1 MRFSKAVVKCRVP
14 ILILTL
20 LLMIPAVLGMAG
32 TRINY
37 DMLDY
42 LPEDMDT
49 VAGQNELLEEFNKGA
64 FSLLILEDLP
74 EKEAAAL
81 KAKVERVDHV
91 ETVLWY
97 DSLMDLSVPM
107 ELLPEKL
114 YQAFNTENATMMA
127 VFFDTSTSS
136 DLTMDAIREI
146 RALAGEQ
153 CFVSGMSALVTDL
166 KDLCEREEPIY
177 VGIAVALACG
187 AMLLLL
193 DSWLVPFVF
202 LASIGMMI
210 LLNLGTNYFLGEISY
225 ITKALS
231 AVLQLAVTMDYS
243 IFLWNSYNEQRA
255 RRGGHEE
262 AMIAAID
269 ATLASVTGSA
279 VTTIAGFIA
288 LCFMSFTM
296 GRDLGIVM
304 AKGVLLGVVG
314 VFWTPYSTTAM
325 SASEKFSGPSLRHLF
340 GTDNFGRDI
349 FSRVMQG
356 LGTTISISSLVVLFS
371 GSVGILLGAVT
382 GYFGGLLDEVVM
394 RITDALNGF
403 PSILLTLVIIS
414 VLGSGRQNV
423 IISLGLVFMPSFI
436 RIVRSEFI
444 RLRDMDYIRR
454 ARLMGVGKRRILFV
468 HMLPNIFSVFWVSVM
483 IGFNNAILAE
493 SGMSYLGIGV
503 QPPDASL
510 GKMLSDAQGY
520 LQSAPWYA
528 LAPGL
533 TIVWVVLG
541 FSLFGEGIRRSQ

>member
-1 MRFSKAVVKCRVP
+1 MTG
-14 ILILTL
+14 L
-20 LLMIPAVLGMAG
+20 AVL
-32 TRINY
+32 
-37 DMLDY
+37 
-42 LPEDMDT
+42 
-49 VAGQNELLEEFNKGA
+49 
-64 FSLLILEDLP
+64 
-74 EKEAAAL
+74 
-81 KAKVERVDHV
+81 
-91 ETVLWY
+91 
-97 DSLMDLSVPM
+97 
-107 ELLPEKL
+107 
-114 YQAFNTENATMMA
+114 
-127 VFFDTSTSS
+127 
-136 DLTMDAIREI
+136 
-146 RALAGEQ
+146 
-153 CFVSGMSALVTDL
+153 
-166 KDLCEREEPIY
+166 
-177 VGIAVALACG
+177 
-187 AMLLLL
+187 
-193 DSWLVPFVF
+193 
-202 LASIGMMI
+202 
-210 LLNLGTNYFLGEISY
+210 
-225 ITKALS
+225 
-231 AVLQLAVTMDYS
+231 
-243 IFLWNSYNEQRA
+243 
-255 RRGGHEE
+255 
-262 AMIAAID
+262 
-269 ATLASVTGSA
+269 
-279 VTTIAGFIA
+279 
-288 LCFMSFTM
+288 
-296 GRDLGIVM
+296 LGIV
-304 AKGVLLGVVG
+304 GF
-314 VFWTPYSTTAM
+314 FWTPYSTTEM
-325 SASEKFSGPSLRHLF
+325 SAAEKFAAPSLRHLF

-423 IISLGLVFMPSFI
+423 IISLGLVFVPSFI

-454 ARLMGVGKRRILFV
+454 ARLMGVGKGRILFV